1 MNSLLI
7 LTTSKVQ
14 QFRLASLAL
23 VNILI
28 PTALHYL
35 HKHQEAIE
43 EPFTV
48 ENHEAILLE
57 PWKQLAESPFAE
69 VRAELSNGVNK
80 LVIDYGHIMCRGWT
94 DLLVVVKK
102 LNDLTTLQ
110 AIVDTYLD
118 KIEGQIDEM
127 VDAIDKVER
136 SLVDPNQK
144 YLCLTLIWSIG
155 DHAYRKEML
164 PLLRKIYTLLL
175 QPEEMFALGTE
186 ARNSSFYI
194 LA

>member
-1 MNSLLI
+1 M
-7 LTTSKVQ
+7 
-14 QFRLASLAL
+14 ASLAL

-35 HKHQEAIE
+35 HTHAEAILD
-43 EPFTV
+43 PFTP
-48 ENHEAILLE
+48 ENYDSVLLE
-57 PWKQLAESPFAE
+57 PWKQLAQSPFAE
-69 VRAELSNGVNK
+69 VRTQLSNAVSK
-80 LVIDYGHIMCRGWT
+80 LVIDYGHIMCNGWT
-94 DLLVVVKK
+94 ELLTVVKK
-102 LNDLTTLQ
+102 LNDLTALQ

-118 KIEGQIDEM
+118 KIEGQIDDV

-136 SLVDPNQK
+136 SLSDPNQK
-144 YLCLTLIWSIG
+144 YLCLTLIWAIG
-155 DHAYRKEML
+155 DHAFRKEMH
-164 PLLRKIYTLLL
+164 PLLRKIYSLLL